1 MGGRREE
8 EGAAPRDIWCGFC
21 PLQDDVFPFASPVAM
36 VSVPVFITESVRAHR
51 ALEKLFCSEREP
63 RAAQEAPGSGW
74 EGRGSGR
81 PCSRSA
87 AALPEPSR
95 RLPRGSFPACHA
107 HGPFSVWRA
116 PSPFRLVAVAGPDSS
131 AWQLSPP
138 SKVAPRAEPVC
149 SRHSVRG
156 AHVRRLHIG
165 FGGLVSLP
173 QPAPEALRRRAALR
187 LRSHFA
193 WMRGELAVLGVAS
206 RGSPSIPDRRARRC
220 R

>member
-1 MGGRREE
+1 MGRRREE

-21 PLQDDVFPFASPVAM
+21 PLQDDVFHFASPVAM

-87 AALPEPSR
+87 AALPELSR
-95 RLPRGSFPACHA
+95 RLPRGSFPACPLMA
-107 HGPFSVWRA
+107 LSVSGELRA
-116 PSPFRLVAVAGPDSS
+116 LSAWWPSPVPTPPPGSCLHLRM
-131 AWQLSPP
+131 SP
-138 SKVAPRAEPVC
+138 PRAEPMC

-165 FGGLVSLP
+165 FGGLLSLP
-173 QPAPEALRRRAALR
+173 QPAPESLRRRAALR

-193 WMRGELAVLGVAS
+193 WMRGELAVPGVAS

>member
-1 MGGRREE
+1 MGRRREE
-8 EGAAPRDIWCGFC
+8 EGAAPRYIWCGFC

-36 VSVPVFITESVRAHR
+36 VSVPVLITESVRAHR

-74 EGRGSGR
+74 EGRGSGC

-87 AALPEPSR
+87 AALPELSR

-138 SKVAPRAEPVC
+138 SKSPPVWSPC
-149 SRHSVRG
+149 AADTPCAVLTSAACTLASGVWFRSHSQ
-156 AHVRRLHIG
+156 HL
-165 FGGLVSLP
+165 
-173 QPAPEALRRRAALR
+173 
-187 LRSHFA
+187 SHFA
-193 WMRGELAVLGVAS
+193 DELPSGSEATLPGCKGSWQCRG
-206 RGSPSIPDRRARRC
+206 
-220 R
+220 